1 MRLDEAL
8 DIIKTY
14 QDNQVLVTADISTP
28 EVVECVGHNATAPA
42 ELNQVAERATGYNNS
57 TFRQN

>member
-8 DIIKTY
+8 DIIETY
-14 QDNQVLVTADISTP
+14 QDNQVLVTADQHARGGRI
-28 EVVECVGHNATAPA
+28 GRNATAPA

-57 TFRQN
+57 TFRQNYT